1 VAATDAAL
9 VVAAAATASVG
20 ISLCYFRRWELRRPA
35 LGVFNV
41 FDVAVL
47 VAVIAAAPYLY
58 LALPRWGVS
67 ALLGVALLNTFLLA
81 AEPLL
86 RRPIR
91 WTVVTLVLAADI
103 AAASL
108 GSPAIVFAANDV
120 VAVLAVAAVAN
131 IWAQAGL
138 AARDVTILAC
148 ALTLYDVIA
157 TIVFPITGQILTRV
171 AGVPFAPLVAW
182 PLGGDAWFGVGL
194 GDLLIASLVPLVFT
208 KAYGT
213 RRGGG
218 VAVLNVLALITVAA
232 VTATD
237 AVHDIIP
244 FMVVLGPLT
253 VLSYLAFHR
262 ESPHERTTYEYRK
275 RLELDHIDR
284 PGHDS
289 PAVAFTPNG

>member
-1 VAATDAAL
+1 
-9 VVAAAATASVG
+9 
-20 ISLCYFRRWELRRPA
+20 

-47 VAVIAAAPYLY
+47 VAIIAAAPYLY
-58 LALPRWGVS
+58 LALPQWGVS

-91 WTVVTLVLAADI
+91 WTLVILLLAADT
-103 AAASL
+103 AAAEL
-108 GSPAIVFAANDV
+108 ACAAVAFAANDV
-120 VAVLAVAAVAN
+120 IAVLAVAAVAN

-138 AARDVTILAC
+138 GARDVTILAC
-148 ALTLYDVIA
+148 ALTVYDVIA
-157 TIVFPITGQILTRV
+157 TIVFPITGQILTHV
-171 AGVPFAPLVAW
+171 AGAPFAPLVAW
-182 PLGGDAWFGVGL
+182 PLSGHGWFGVGL

-232 VTATD
+232 ITATN

-275 RLELDHIDR
+275 RVELDHIDR
-284 PGHDS
+284 LGHDA
-289 PAVAFTPNG
+289 PAVALAPKR